1 MSYVYCVVRK
11 FGYRRPITKN
21 DGTTPGTLSQTLG
34 PVWQVDGKS
43 ISKTSTVEL
52 VDDIYDGQFVVA
64 V

>member
-1 MSYVYCVVRK
+1 MMVLPLELCLK
-11 FGYRRPITKN
+11 
-21 DGTTPGTLSQTLG
+21 LW
-34 PVWQVDGKS
+34 VWQVDGKS